1 MIDLPNWLL
10 IGAAGRNAGKTALA
24 CAVIARHHPVAA
36 LKVTVVR
43 EENITTCPRG
53 EEGGCG
59 VCSSVAST
67 PWWIREETNAASPKD
82 TSRLLTAGASP
93 VLWLCCRRP
102 ALPQALE
109 DLIPRVPKDLPVVV
123 ESNSLRNFVT
133 PALFLMVRH
142 ADDPSMKPSAKAVLP
157 YADRTVVSDGK
168 SFDLDLDDLVFEDG
182 TWRLDGVSLRSESPG

>member
-1 MIDLPNWLL
+1 MLHLPNWLI
-10 IGAAGRNAGKTALA
+10 IGAAGRNAGKTELA
-24 CAVIARHHPVAA
+24 CSVIARHRPAAA

-53 EEGGCG
+53 EDGCG
-59 VCSSVAST
+59 VCSSVSKT
-67 PWWIREETNAASPKD
+67 PWWIREETRTTSPKD

-102 ALPQALE
+102 SLPQALD
-109 DLIPRVPKDLPVVV
+109 DLIPRVPTDLPVVV
-123 ESNSLRNFVT
+123 ESNSLRKLVT

-142 ADDPSMKPSAKAVLP
+142 ADDPSMKPSAEAVLR

-182 TWRLDGVSLRSESPG
+182 MWRLGR